1 MNGGNNILPTM
12 STYGRE
18 MDHHHYN
25 GVPSSGNSNMLTGY
39 PILYQ
44 NNHHNHPAGDLL
56 TLQMQLQGNP
66 SNNENENTL
75 AALQRNW
82 IALQQNNGNVGGTG
96 TGANNG
102 MLHSSIHH
110 PSAMTLPNDD
120 MGYMR
125 NLIPIGGSNSSPL
138 HSNQSTL
145 LDSLKFGGGLEPPQV
160 SQYGHHHH
168 LTNGNLQPSILDNG
182 ILGNNVGIP
191 GMGRNNPMSVGTS
204 PNGRLQMQMNPN
216 SGLGVNVD
224 MVPNNGMLP
233 MNCNNSIAG
242 NVIVNTN
249 TNNNIEWQGGIPI
262 RNIPDLMT
270 MLDLSDIPP
279 HVQIPKYYEGIKI
292 SLGEAGREILRCYI
306 NQRGIRGKFM
316 SSSNL
321 QQLLRVAHQ
330 CGLWNAAVRLH
341 LEFIGEI
348 PMTASHAEM
357 RKYKSLQTKRRLS
370 KRISVLSKFGAPVV
384 RRADGEETIEYRDG
398 MKLSLGVDGRKLL
411 LKRIRETRSSR
422 ENEINNLFSKYGL
435 KYSQLRNA
443 TIHELCR
450 MAYVCGLWEEAV
462 KLHFQHIR
470 KKAHEN
476 TSNQQESGSDLDS
489 EMDLNKDRGDDEMIP
504 NNFLQQLHTPGIDI
518 LNVNGAGNPGGMA
531 GGNAG
536 GISQN
541 PVMGAMGTDSVH
553 VGGSAPPGAT
563 HHVHQHP
570 SMHPVSHIPSGLGR
584 YGMSSV
590 GGSVSNGAGNKS
602 GEGGNAN
609 SNVNANGGLSGANS
623 MIGIVDNGGGIHP
636 SMILSNNGGSTG
648 NNAGAHALTGD
659 HLNYDDYRNYILDGG
674 SNAGNI
680 DNTSLSSM
688 RSGAM
693 ANISSR
699 IIRHDTRGSNMGAP
713 SNGMNKVLGSNPNT
727 VNGAGSNSGGTGVKG
742 VGGNNPDVD
751 ELNGNILT
759 GIENDGLIGMST
771 GALGAFVGSGSA
783 GTRNGLSNYDS
794 IGVPT
799 TGSAGYD
806 DYSLLSASLR
816 KRGKVNNA
824 HMVSGLGAVGD
835 SSSNDLT
842 AHNIVSHPNTSSFV
856 METISG
862 ILGDEPLGNNI
873 GDKVNNYKS
882 NNLSSVLGNDIG
894 ICQNSEV
901 PQLSAV
907 VVLAA
912 AKAAEAA
919 QGYDNNSNDNDNNN
933 NITNNK
939 ETYEESK
946 NTPNQGLEVVDSMLK
961 SHQSAS
967 NSPVLSRDEEKNE
980 LSSVNVSQP
989 LENNEGI
996 NEDLLLAAEGEG
1008 ITSYQKDYS
1017 NNNNNNSNGNGMEMP
1032 LESNILLNSSRNDHL
1047 LINTVNS
1054 KMIPSGICMDGKYE
1068 LIGSDITIGH
1078 TNSNSETNIISTEGV
1093 GGGVVST
1100 SSATV
1105 TSSASLEVSEPFCY
1119 PPPIALS
1126 SESNHIEK
1134 NDITSGGNNGD
1145 NINNSVENSNN
1156 TGNTNNAESGVSL
1169 VSRGLTTQSTT
1180 DTSIETPGN

>member
-12 STYGRE
+12 SAYGRE

-25 GVPSSGNSNMLTGY
+25 GVSSSGNSNMLTGY

-82 IALQQNNGNVGGTG
+82 IALQQNNGNVGA
-96 TGANNG
+96 GAGPNNG
-102 MLHSSIHH
+102 LLHSSIHH
-110 PSAMTLPNDD
+110 PPAMTIPNDD

-145 LDSLKFGGGLEPPQV
+145 LDSLKFGGGLDPPQV

-168 LTNGNLQPSILDNG
+168 MPNGNLQPSILDNG
-182 ILGNNVGIP
+182 ILGSNVGIP
-191 GMGRNNPMSVGTS
+191 GMGRSNPMNVGTS
-204 PNGRLQMQMNPN
+204 PGGRLQMPMNPN
-216 SGLGVNVD
+216 NGLGVNVD

-233 MNCNNSIAG
+233 MSCNTALGG
-242 NVIVNTN
+242 NVMVNTSVN
-249 TNNNIEWQGGIPI
+249 SSMEWQGGIPI

-422 ENEINNLFSKYGL
+422 ENEINSLFSKYGL

-489 EMDLNKDRGDDEMIP
+489 EMDLNKDRGDDEMIS
-504 NNFLQQLHTPGIDI
+504 NNFLQQLHTPGIDM
-518 LNVNGAGNPGGMA
+518 LGVNGAGNPGGMA
-531 GGNAG
+531 GANSGA
-536 GISQN
+536 IPQN
-541 PVMGAMGTDSVH
+541 SVMGAMGADPVH
-553 VGGSAPPGAT
+553 VGGAPAPPGAP

-570 SMHPVSHIPSGLGR
+570 SIHPVSHIPAGMGR
-584 YGMSSV
+584 YGMSGV
-590 GGSVSNGAGNKS
+590 GGPVPSGGNKP
-602 GEGGNAN
+602 GVETGNPN
-609 SNVNANGGLSGANS
+609 SSVNASGGLSSASS
-623 MIGIVDNGGGIHP
+623 MMGIVDNGGGIHQ
-636 SMILSNNGGSTG
+636 SMVLANGTGPAVNST
-648 NNAGAHALTGD
+648 ASHTLASD
-659 HLNYDDYRNYILDGG
+659 HLSYDDYRNYMLDGETN
-674 SNAGNI
+674 SAGM
-680 DNTSLSSM
+680 DSTGLSSM
-688 RSGAM
+688 RNNGSLT
-693 ANISSR
+693 NISSR
-699 IIRHDTRGSNMGAP
+699 IIRHDARGGSMGGAS
-713 SNGMNKVLGSNPNT
+713 SNGMGKVLGSNPNG
-727 VNGAGSNSGGTGVKG
+727 VNVAGGGGVKG
-742 VGGNNPDVD
+742 VGGGSPDVD
-751 ELNGNILT
+751 DLSGSNMLSGMD
-759 GIENDGLIGMST
+759 NDSLIGMST
-771 GALGAFVGSGSA
+771 GALGAFVGSNPAVS
-783 GTRNGLSNYDS
+783 RNGLSSYDS
-794 IGVPT
+794 IGVAS
-799 TGSAGYD
+799 TGGTGYE

-816 KRGKVNNA
+816 KRGKMGNNTHNMA
-824 HMVSGLGAVGD
+824 SGLGAVD
-835 SSSNDLT
+835 SSDHNDLST
-842 AHNIVSHPNTSSFV
+842 SNISHPNTSSFV

-862 ILGDEPLGNNI
+862 ILGDEPLGSNMN
-873 GDKVNNYKS
+873 DKVGSSYKG
-882 NNLSSVLGNDIG
+882 NNLSSVLGNDMG
-894 ICQNSEV
+894 ICQSNEV

-919 QGYDNNSNDNDNNN
+919 QGYDN
-933 NITNNK
+933 K
-939 ETYEESK
+939 GESS
-946 NTPNQGLEVVDSMLK
+946 TNQGLEAVDSMLK
-961 SHQSAS
+961 SHQSVPG
-967 NSPVLSRDEEKNE
+967 SPVLS
-980 LSSVNVSQP
+980 SVNISQP
-989 LENNEGI
+989 LEKSNNEG
-996 NEDLLLAAEGEG
+996 NEASLSLVVEEESKGVVP
-1008 ITSYQKDYS
+1008 SYQKDYS
-1017 NNNNNNSNGNGMEMP
+1017 NGGGGMDVP
-1032 LESNILLNSSRNDHL
+1032 LESSMLLNAHHDEDRL
-1047 LINTVNS
+1047 LMEGVGS
-1054 KMIPSGICMDGKYE
+1054 KMISSGISVESSSKYE
-1068 LIGSDITIGH
+1068 LVGNDMAINHMAGNDTD
-1078 TNSNSETNIISTEGV
+1078 IISPGGM

-1105 TSSASLEVSEPFCY
+1105 TSSASLEVSDPFCF
-1119 PPPIALS
+1119 PPPMALS
-1126 SESNHIEK
+1126 SGHMEK
-1134 NDITSGGNNGD
+1134 SEMTSGSNEVSVGNNVIIDHDASVGVVS
-1145 NINNSVENSNN
+1145 NGGIMMNTTSVNNVEAAV
-1156 TGNTNNAESGVSL
+1156 TM

-1180 DTSIETPGN
+1180 DTSIEAPGN

>member
-1 MNGGNNILPTM
+1 M
-12 STYGRE
+12 SAYGRE

-56 TLQMQLQGNP
+56 TLQMQLQGSQ

-82 IALQQNNGNVGGTG
+82 IALQQNNGNVAGGSS
-96 TGANNG
+96 GANNG

-110 PSAMTLPNDD
+110 PPSMTIQNDE

-125 NLIPIGGSNSSPL
+125 NLLPIGGNNSSPL

-145 LDSLKFGGGLEPPQV
+145 LDSLKFGSGLEPPSQV

-168 LTNGNLQPSILDNG
+168 MAGGNIQPSILDNS
-182 ILGNNVGIP
+182 ILGNNVGMS

-204 PNGRLQMQMNPN
+204 PSGRLQMSMNQN
-216 SGLGVNVD
+216 DGLGVGVD

-233 MNCNNSIAG
+233 MGCNSSISG
-242 NVIVNTN
+242 NVMVNTSA
-249 TNNNIEWQGGIPI
+249 NNNIEWQGGIPI

-476 TSNQQESGSDLDS
+476 TVNQQESGSDLDS
-489 EMDLNKDRGDDEMIP
+489 EMDINKERGDDEIIS
-504 NNFLQQLHTPGIDI
+504 NNFLQQLHTPGMDI
-518 LNVNGAGNPGGMA
+518 LGVSGSNSGNITGP
-531 GGNAG
+531 N
-536 GISQN
+536 N
-541 PVMGAMGTDSVH
+541 PSIGKNSVMGAMGADSVRIS
-553 VGGSAPPGAT
+553 GGPGSNT
-563 HHVHQHP
+563 SHHVHHHP
-570 SMHPVSHIPSGLGR
+570 IHQAPHIQNGMGR
-584 YGMSSV
+584 FGMSSV
-590 GGSVSNGAGNKS
+590 GGGSVTGSGNKS
-602 GEGGNAN
+602 PGDPSGPNP
-609 SNVNANGGLSGANS
+609 GGLTHQNS
-623 MIGIVDNGGGIHP
+623 IIGISEGSPGMHP
-636 SMILSNNGGSTG
+636 SMVLPGGGGTG
-648 NNAGAHALTGD
+648 TQGAVGHSLPGD
-659 HLNYDDYRNYILDGG
+659 HLNYDDYRGYILDGAGTGNLDGGAGLSNLG
-674 SNAGNI
+674 SG
-680 DNTSLSSM
+680 S
-688 RSGAM
+688 M
-693 ANISSR
+693 ANISGR
-699 IIRHDTRGSNMGAP
+699 IVRHDSRGGAGMGGNASNSMG
-713 SNGMNKVLGSNPNT
+713 KILGVNPN
-727 VNGAGSNSGGTGVKG
+727 VVGTGN
-742 VGGNNPDVD
+742 GGNKSVAGGVTDLGPGAIMPGM
-751 ELNGNILT
+751 E
-759 GIENDGLIGMST
+759 EDGLIGMTT
-771 GALGAFVGSGSA
+771 GALGAFVGSTPASG
-783 GTRNGLSNYDS
+783 NG
-794 IGVPT
+794 GV
-799 TGSAGYD
+799 TGSGVSGNGVSGGISGYDGIGGVSSGSGYD

-816 KRGKVNNA
+816 KRGKSGGA
-824 HMVSGLGAVGD
+824 HGLAPNIGPVDGSGAAEMASPNMVA
-835 SSSNDLT
+835 
-842 AHNIVSHPNTSSFV
+842 HPNTSSFV

-862 ILGDEPLGNNI
+862 ILGDEPLGGGI
-873 GDKVNNYKS
+873 GDKTGYKGS
-882 NNLSSVLGNDIG
+882 GGLSSVLGNDITG
-894 ICQNSEV
+894 ICNGGET

-919 QGYDNNSNDNDNNN
+919 QNSENKSGGGKSLYEGSVDSETFTGKQQGGVDGDSGFNGSSGIPSFREGEKEVNGESLSSIERVGAGEVASYQEGYESSGLNSNQDTGAVPIDSDLLIIGP
-933 NITNNK
+933 NIQSDGKSELTSN
-939 ETYEESK
+939 S
-946 NTPNQGLEVVDSMLK
+946 LSI
-961 SHQSAS
+961 SHQVEEGTKI
-967 NSPVLSRDEEKNE
+967 SP
-980 LSSVNVSQP
+980 SSP
-989 LENNEGI
+989 
-996 NEDLLLAAEGEG
+996 
-1008 ITSYQKDYS
+1008 
-1017 NNNNNNSNGNGMEMP
+1017 
-1032 LESNILLNSSRNDHL
+1032 
-1047 LINTVNS
+1047 
-1054 KMIPSGICMDGKYE
+1054 
-1068 LIGSDITIGH
+1068 GS
-1078 TNSNSETNIISTEGV
+1078 
-1093 GGGVVST
+1093 GGVVSP
-1100 SSATV
+1100 SSV
-1105 TSSASLEVSEPFCY
+1105 PPVSVVSMEGDDKFSFPQMLNSSTQPRKDEAGTNS
-1119 PPPIALS
+1119 S
-1126 SESNHIEK
+1126 SE
-1134 NDITSGGNNGD
+1134 NG
-1145 NINNSVENSNN
+1145 
-1156 TGNTNNAESGVSL
+1156 GVSL
-1169 VSRGLTTQSTT
+1169 VARGLTTQSTT

>member
-1 MNGGNNILPTM
+1 MNGGNSILPTM
-12 STYGRE
+12 SAYGRE

-125 NLIPIGGSNSSPL
+125 NLIPIGGNNSSPL

-168 LTNGNLQPSILDNG
+168 LSNGSLQPSILDNG

-191 GMGRNNPMSVGTS
+191 GMGRNNQMNVGAS
-204 PNGRLQMQMNPN
+204 PNGRLQMPMNPN
-216 SGLGVNVD
+216 NGLGVNVD
-224 MVPNNGMLP
+224 MVSNNGMIP
-233 MNCNNSIAG
+233 MNCNNPISG

-470 KKAHEN
+470 KKAHES

-489 EMDLNKDRGDDEMIP
+489 EMDLNKDRGDDEMIS
-504 NNFLQQLHTPGIDI
+504 NNFLQQLHNPNIDM
-518 LNVNGAGNPGGMA
+518 LNVNGPGNPGGLT
-531 GGNAG
+531 GGSTG

-541 PVMGAMGTDSVH
+541 PVMGTMGTDPVH
-553 VGGSAPPGAT
+553 VGGSSAT
-563 HHVHQHP
+563 QSAAHHVHQHP
-570 SMHPVSHIPSGLGR
+570 SIHPVSHIPTGLGR
-584 YGMSSV
+584 FGMSSV
-590 GGSVSNGAGNKS
+590 GGSVANSSGNKS
-602 GEGGNAN
+602 GGDGGNTS
-609 SNVNANGGLSGANS
+609 SNVNTNGGLSGANS

-636 SMILSNNGGSTG
+636 SMVIPNNGGTTV
-648 NNAGAHALTGD
+648 NNTGAHTIPGD

-674 SNAGNI
+674 SNTGNI
-680 DNTSLSSM
+680 DNTGLSSM
-688 RSGAM
+688 RNGTM
-693 ANISSR
+693 ENLSSR
-699 IIRHDTRGSNMGAP
+699 IIRHDTRGNNMGAS
-713 SNGMNKVLGSNPNT
+713 SNSINKVLGSSPNT
-727 VNGAGSNSGGTGVKG
+727 VNNGAVSNNGGGNNVKN
-742 VGGNNPDVD
+742 VGGNNPDVND
-751 ELNGNILT
+751 LNGNSILT

-771 GALGAFVGSGSA
+771 GALGAFVGSSSSGA
-783 GTRNGLSNYDS
+783 RNGLSNYDG
-794 IGVPT
+794 IGVPS
-799 TGSAGYD
+799 TGGTGYD

-816 KRGKVNNA
+816 KRGKVSNT
-824 HMVSGLGAVGD
+824 HMVSGLGAVDD
-835 SSSNDLT
+835 SNSNDLST
-842 AHNIVSHPNTSSFV
+842 PSIVSHPNTSSFV

-862 ILGDEPLGNNI
+862 ILGDEPLGNNNMS
-873 GDKVNNYKS
+873 DKMNNYKG

-894 ICQNSEV
+894 ICQKNEV

-919 QGYDNNSNDNDNNN
+919 QGYDNND
-933 NITNNK
+933 K
-939 ETYEESK
+939 EAFKESE
-946 NTPNQGLEVVDSMLK
+946 NTLNQGLEVDSMLK
-961 SHQSAS
+961 GRKSAS
-967 NSPVLSRDEEKNE
+967 NSPVLSLDGDKNE
-980 LSSVNVSQP
+980 LSSVTVSQP
-989 LENNEGI
+989 LENNQGI
-996 NEDLLLAAEGEG
+996 NQDLSAATEGEG

-1017 NNNNNNSNGNGMEMP
+1017 NNCNIKNNNGNRIEVP
-1032 LESNILLNSSRNDHL
+1032 LESNMLLSGHQNDHL
-1047 LINTVNS
+1047 LLDTVNT
-1054 KMIPSGICMDGKYE
+1054 KIMPSEICMDGKYE
-1068 LIGSDITIGH
+1068 LIGNGITISH
-1078 TNSNSETNIISTEGV
+1078 TNNNDTDIPTEGV

-1100 SSATV
+1100 SSAAV
-1105 TSSASLEVSEPFCY
+1105 SSTSLEASDPFCF
-1119 PPPIALS
+1119 PPPIALPS
-1126 SESNHIEK
+1126 TTGHIEK
-1134 NDITSGGNNGD
+1134 NDTTSENENNIINNNIDNSSNIGNN
-1145 NINNSVENSNN
+1145 NSNPEN
-1156 TGNTNNAESGVSL
+1156 GVSL

>member
-96 TGANNG
+96 TGTNNG

-110 PSAMTLPNDD
+110 PSAMTLQNDD

-168 LTNGNLQPSILDNG
+168 LANGNLQPSILDNG

-191 GMGRNNPMSVGTS
+191 GMCRNNPMNVGTS

-216 SGLGVNVD
+216 NGLGVNVD

-233 MNCNNSIAG
+233 MNCNNSIGG

-249 TNNNIEWQGGIPI
+249 PNNNIEWQGGIPI

-489 EMDLNKDRGDDEMIP
+489 EMDLNKDRGDDEMIS

-518 LNVNGAGNPGGMA
+518 LNVNGASNPGGMA

-541 PVMGAMGTDSVH
+541 PVMGAMGADPVH
-553 VGGSAPPGAT
+553 VGNSAPQNAA

-570 SMHPVSHIPSGLGR
+570 SIHPVSHIQSGLGR
-584 YGMSSV
+584 FGMSSV
-590 GGSVSNGAGNKS
+590 GGSVPNGPGNKS
-602 GEGGNAN
+602 GSEGGNAN
-609 SNVNANGGLSGANS
+609 SNVNTNRGISGANS
-623 MIGIVDNGGGIHP
+623 MIGIVDNNGGIHP
-636 SMILSNNGGSTG
+636 SIVLSNNGGSTG
-648 NNAGAHALTGD
+648 NNADAHALTGD

-674 SNAGNI
+674 NNAGNI
-680 DNTSLSSM
+680 DNTGLSSM

-693 ANISSR
+693 TNISSR
-699 IIRHDTRGSNMGAP
+699 IIRHDARGGNMGAS
-713 SNGMNKVLGSNPNT
+713 SNGMDKVLGSNPNA
-727 VNGAGSNSGGTGVKG
+727 VNGTGGNSAGNGVKS

-751 ELNGNILT
+751 NLNRNNILT
-759 GIENDGLIGMST
+759 GIENDGLIGMSST
-771 GALGAFVGSGSA
+771 GALGAFVGSSST
-783 GTRNGLSNYDS
+783 GTRSGLSNYDS

-799 TGSAGYD
+799 TSSTGYD

-816 KRGKVNNA
+816 KRGKVNN
-824 HMVSGLGAVGD
+824 MVSGLGGVDD
-835 SSSNDLT
+835 SNSSDLT

-862 ILGDEPLGNNI
+862 ILGDEPLGNNNI
-873 GDKVNNYKS
+873 GDKVNNYKG

-894 ICQNSEV
+894 ISQNNEV

-919 QGYDNNSNDNDNNN
+919 QGYDNNNNDNV
-933 NITNNK
+933 K
-939 ETYEESK
+939 ELYEESE
-946 NTPNQGLEVVDSMLK
+946 NTSNQRLEAVDSMLK
-961 SHQSAS
+961 SHHSAS
-967 NSPVLSRDEEKNE
+967 NSPVLSRDGEKNE
-980 LSSVNVSQP
+980 LSSVTVSKP
-989 LENNEGI
+989 LENNEGL
-996 NEDLLLAAEGEG
+996 NKDLSVAAECEEM
-1008 ITSYQKDYS
+1008 TSYQKDYS
-1017 NNNNNNSNGNGMEMP
+1017 NNNNSNGNGNVNGIEIP
-1032 LESNILLNSSRNDHL
+1032 LESNMLLNNHHNNHL
-1047 LINTVNS
+1047 LMDTVNS
-1054 KMIPSGICMDGKYE
+1054 KMVSSGICINAKYE
-1068 LIGSDITIGH
+1068 LIGNEINIGH
-1078 TNSNSETNIISTEGV
+1078 TNNSNDDGIISTEGV

-1105 TSSASLEVSEPFCY
+1105 TSSTSLEVSDPFCY
-1119 PPPIALS
+1119 PTPIALS
-1126 SESNHIEK
+1126 SASNHIEK
-1134 NDITSGGNNGD
+1134 NEINDGRSNGD
-1145 NINNSVENSNN
+1145 PIINNSIDNSTSN
-1156 TGNTNNAESGVSL
+1156 TGNTSNTEGGVSL